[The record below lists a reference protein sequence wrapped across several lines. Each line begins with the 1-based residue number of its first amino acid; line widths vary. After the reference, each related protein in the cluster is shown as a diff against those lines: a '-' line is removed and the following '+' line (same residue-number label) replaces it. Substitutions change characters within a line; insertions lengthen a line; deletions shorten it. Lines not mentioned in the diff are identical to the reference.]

1 MPPEAF
7 ARAQSWPDDLP
18 TNPVRIGIIGCGI
31 VSQTT
36 HFPTPKLM
44 SDYFIILHICDISPS
59 SLAHCAAKYHVLR
72 TTTSY
77 STLLADEEVE
87 AVFVLTTDE
96 WHRDIAAE
104 ALARGKHVFIEKCVT
119 VNRRECED
127 LIRLERESKEDV
139 MVGYMRRFAA
149 GFGDLL
155 EEIRGLEVR
164 YARVRDIIGERI
176 VLDDEAVY

>member
-1 MPPEAF
+1 
-7 ARAQSWPDDLP
+7 
-18 TNPVRIGIIGCGI
+18 
-31 VSQTT
+31 
-36 HFPTPKLM
+36 M
-44 SDYFIILHICDISPS
+44 SDHFAILHICDISPS
-59 SLAHCAAKYHVLR
+59 ALAHCAAKYGVPR

-77 STLLADEEVE
+77 HDLIADEDVE

-96 WHRDIAAE
+96 WHRDIAAL
-104 ALARGKHVFIEKCVT
+104 ALEKGKCVT

-127 LIRLERESKEDV
+127 LIEMEKSSKGKV

-164 YARVRDIIGERI
+164 YARVRDINGERT
-176 VLDDEAVY
+176 VLDGGAVC